1 MSKLNRKRRAV
12 FSGVACVLGLMLA
25 VQFQTTNNPVTRDTR
40 DTWELR
46 ADLEK
51 EKQRQQDLNNEIK
64 KYQALLDNY
73 EQSRKKEKIEAM
85 QKALDDLKE
94 EAGLTEVSGQGI
106 VITIEPFNEGEM
118 PKVYPELIR
127 RLINELNRYDAK
139 DISVDGQRIITTTPI
154 REVNGETYINN
165 QPISSFPI
173 EIKVLSDDAQKL
185 QNKIIASESAEDF
198 VRENLYIDSKPEN
211 QLTLPAY
218 DKPIRVKYMKQ
229 AKEEL

>member
-1 MSKLNRKRRAV
+1 MNRKRRAV
-12 FSGVACVLGLMLA
+12 FSGVACILGLMLA

-51 EKQRQQDLNNEIK
+51 EKQRQQDLNDEIN

-85 QKALDDLKE
+85 QQALDDLKE

>member
-1 MSKLNRKRRAV
+1 MNRKRRAV

-64 KYQALLDNY
+64 KYQDLLDNY

-127 RLINELNRYDAK
+127 RLINELNRYDAR

>member
-1 MSKLNRKRRAV
+1 MNRKRRAV

>member
-1 MSKLNRKRRAV
+1 MNNKRKAI
-12 FSGVACVLGLMLA
+12 FAGVACILGVMLA
-25 VQFQTTNNPVTRDTR
+25 IQFQTTNNPITRDTR

-64 KYQALLDNY
+64 KYQDLLDDY
-73 EQSRKKEKIEAM
+73 EQSRKKEKTEAM
-85 QKALDDLKE
+85 EKALNDLKE
-94 EAGLTEVSGQGI
+94 AAGLTEVSGQGI
-106 VITIEPFNEGEM
+106 LITIEPFNEGEA
-118 PKVYPELIR
+118 PKLYPELIR
-127 RLINELNRYDAK
+127 RLINELNRYEAK
-139 DISVDGQRIITTTPI
+139 DISVDGQRIISTTPI

-165 QPISSFPI
+165 QPLGSFPI

-185 QNKIIASESAEDF
+185 QNKIIASQSAEDF
-198 VRENLYIDSKPEN
+198 VRENLYIDSKPQN

>member
-1 MSKLNRKRRAV
+1 MNRKRRAV

-127 RLINELNRYDAK
+127 RLINELNRYDAR

>member
-1 MSKLNRKRRAV
+1 MNRKRRAV

-94 EAGLTEVSGQGI
+94 EAGLTEMSGQGI

-198 VRENLYIDSKPEN
+198 VRENLFIDSKPEN